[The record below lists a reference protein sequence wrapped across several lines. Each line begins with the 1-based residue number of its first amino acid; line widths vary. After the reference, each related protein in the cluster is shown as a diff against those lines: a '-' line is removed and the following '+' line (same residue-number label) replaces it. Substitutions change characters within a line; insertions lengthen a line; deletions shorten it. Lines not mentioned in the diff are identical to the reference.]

1 MPLLTAETIFGRT
14 EQRLNTAA
22 LDSVLRSLLSGGAFI
37 SSTMDLQRQRKLFPH
52 MAERAYHAVTAI
64 FIPGYYANENMNR
77 IHLLRQRYVAE
88 KLDKFCDDPSAVLT
102 RYKLSPE
109 DPLVFRA
116 ISHLEDAC
124 LALALAVPRVWS
136 EAPYAFDRMTIQ
148 GDFDALGPLGE
159 DIQRVPLSDVPSL
172 LAQRNPR
179 VHEFFYEQ
187 HVDSSDPIVIMDILP
202 HKRSVPVDANV
213 PGLVCDGKKRLLM
226 LAVQGHTQIPRAYIG
241 KEWEWLENMEHSM
254 KQAAKYFL
262 RPVHS

>member
-1 MPLLTAETIFGRT
+1 
-14 EQRLNTAA
+14 
-22 LDSVLRSLLSGGAFI
+22 
-37 SSTMDLQRQRKLFPH
+37 

-88 KLDKFCDDPSAVLT
+88 KLDKFSDDPYGVLK
-102 RYKLSPE
+102 RYELSPD

-159 DIQRVPLSDVPSL
+159 DIQRVPLSDVPAL
-172 LAQRNPR
+172 LAQRNPL
-179 VHEFFYEQ
+179 VYKFLSEQ
-187 HVDSSDPIVIMDILP
+187 HVDSDDPIVILDILP
-202 HKRSVPVDANV
+202 HKRSVPVSSNV

-226 LAVQGHTQIPRAYIG
+226 LAVQGHTQIPGAYIG
-241 KEWEWLENMEHSM
+241 KEWERLENFEHGLKS
-254 KQAAKYFL
+254 ALKYLL
-262 RPVHS
+262 RPMHS

>member
-14 EQRLNTAA
+14 EQRLNAAA
-22 LDSVLRSLLSGGAFI
+22 LDSVLRSLLSGVAFI
-37 SSTMDLQRQRKLFPH
+37 SSTMDLDPQRKLFPH
-52 MAERAYHAVTAI
+52 MAERAYHAVTDI

-159 DIQRVPLSDVPSL
+159 DIQRVPLSDVPAL
-172 LAQRNPR
+172 LAQRNPL
-179 VHEFFYEQ
+179 VYKFLSEQ
-187 HVDSSDPIVIMDILP
+187 HVDSDDPIVILDILP
-202 HKRSVPVDANV
+202 HKRSVPVSSNV
-213 PGLVCDGKKRLLM
+213 TGLVCDGKKRLLM
-226 LAVQGHTQIPRAYIG
+226 LAVQGHTQIPGAYIG
-241 KEWEWLENMEHSM
+241 KEWERLENFEHGLKS
-254 KQAAKYFL
+254 ALKYL
-262 RPVHS
+262 LS